1 MPKRRPFSRTSLT
14 LLLGLVAVLT
24 IAAASQAQD
33 REPVPW
39 PSQAEAEPTPA
50 PSPEPPAADPVPDF
64 DVDSQE
70 VAILL
75 LPSGD
80 PLMVDPSE
88 LDTWVPGVMRLADD
102 SADAQGE
109 DSLKSRANEARESE
123 ANLEPPA
130 EPPVPDYDPWYPVRM
145 CESTNNYAINTG
157 NGFYGAYQ
165 FTISTWN
172 WVAEI
177 IGRADLIGV
186 RPDLASPTDQDA
198 MADALAFEVAGGG
211 LGHWPVCGRLYGTAY

>member
-1 MPKRRPFSRTSLT
+1 MPQRRPFSRFSLT
-14 LLLGLVAVLT
+14 LLLGLIAVLVIT
-24 IAAASQAQD
+24 TSSQAQD
-33 REPVPW
+33 REPAPW
-39 PSQAEAEPTPA
+39 FDQAEAEPTPTPA
-50 PSPEPPAADPVPDF
+50 PEAPPADTVPDF
-64 DVDSQE
+64 DVDTQE

-80 PLMVDPSE
+80 PLMVDPGE
-88 LDTWVPGVMRLADD
+88 LGTWVPGVVRQADD
-102 SADAQGE
+102 SADSAGE
-109 DSLKSRANEARESE
+109 DSIKSRANEARESE
-123 ANLEPPA
+123 TNLEPPA
-130 EPPVPDYDPWYPVRM
+130 EPPVPEYDPWYPVRM
-145 CESTNNYAINTG
+145 CESTNTYDINTG

-177 IGRADLIGV
+177 IGRTDLIGV
-186 RPDLASPTDQDA
+186 RPDLASPADQDA